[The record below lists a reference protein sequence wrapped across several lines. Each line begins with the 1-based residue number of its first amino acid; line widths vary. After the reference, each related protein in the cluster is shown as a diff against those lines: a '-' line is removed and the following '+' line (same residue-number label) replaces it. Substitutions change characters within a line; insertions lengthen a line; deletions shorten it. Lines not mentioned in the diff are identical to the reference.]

1 MSVPFLSFSHLVFGY
16 PSAAGVLFDDLSC
29 VFPGGWTGVVGFNG
43 GGKTT
48 LLKLAAGELRPESG
62 RVNREG
68 RLFLCSQECDA
79 VPPELEELIVSPG
92 RFAAELRDTLGIGSD
107 WAVRWHTLSFGERK
121 RSQIG
126 CALIGGYDIL
136 LLDEPTNHLDAASSE
151 QLRNALRSFGG
162 IGLLV
167 SHDRTLLDEF
177 CEQCL
182 FIEPGSVIMRSGG
195 YSEGKRRREIER
207 ETLRATLSTEKAE
220 LDRMNRELQRRRG
233 KAEAAQAKNSKR
245 KLARHDHDG
254 KGRIDAARVT
264 GRSSAADNL
273 VKRQRVRVER
283 QAAEVAGLGTVADE
297 SYRFDIP
304 YGVRSKRNVLFS
316 LPAGRIGLGGG
327 RFLDHPALEMAPAD
341 RIGIAGGNGL
351 GKSTLIRRILP
362 ELRIDPERML
372 YLPQEIGESERE
384 AIAEK
389 LASLSVRQRGSVMR
403 IIHNLGSSPERVL
416 ASERLSPGEL
426 RKLHLA
432 LGVNDDIEL
441 LVMDEP
447 TNHLDLPSVEC
458 LETAL
463 AAAQCALLLVSH
475 DRRFLD
481 RLCPVRWLLAKGR
494 LQIERS

>member
-1 MSVPFLSFSHLVFGY
+1 M
-16 PSAAGVLFDDLSC
+16 
-29 VFPGGWTGVVGFNG
+29 
-43 GGKTT
+43 
-48 LLKLAAGELRPESG
+48 
-62 RVNREG
+62 
-68 RLFLCSQECDA
+68 
-79 VPPELEELIVSPG
+79 
-92 RFAAELRDTLGIGSD
+92 
-107 WAVRWHTLSFGERK
+107 
-121 RSQIG
+121 
-126 CALIGGYDIL
+126 
-136 LLDEPTNHLDAASSE
+136 
-151 QLRNALRSFGG
+151 
-162 IGLLV
+162 
-167 SHDRTLLDEF
+167 
-177 CEQCL
+177 
-182 FIEPGSVIMRSGG
+182 
-195 YSEGKRRREIER
+195 
-207 ETLRATLSTEKAE
+207 
-220 LDRMNRELQRRRG
+220 
-233 KAEAAQAKNSKR
+233 
-245 KLARHDHDG
+245 
-254 KGRIDAARVT
+254 
-264 GRSSAADNL
+264 
-273 VKRQRVRVER
+273 
-283 QAAEVAGLGTVADE
+283 
-297 SYRFDIP
+297 
-304 YGVRSKRNVLFS
+304 LFS
-316 LPAGRIGLGGG
+316 LPAGRIRLGGG